1 MGLLWRSLS
10 FFTCVCAMTRTTE
23 QYFLMRSSS
32 RSTSFSP
39 PSAAEYLAAYFVM
52 ALRFDLYQFL

>member
-1 MGLLWRSLS
+1 
-10 FFTCVCAMTRTTE
+10 MTRTTE